1 VGSSLDSM
9 LSAFAQLP
17 IPSREEQVLLGRAI
31 RAWLD
36 WQPSPEDLAQGVTD
50 PPVALRRAG
59 ERARQKMVARN
70 MRLVATQARSFSCDT
85 TVAVDVEDLI
95 QEGAVGLNRAAEL
108 FDPAR
113 GYAFST
119 YAIWWIRQSMRSLIY
134 TGGTI
139 RIPQKSA
146 SSMHRLRQWEEAFVA
161 RVGRMPTDVEAMAE
175 MKVGAARL
183 RTLRQAAAVAHV
195 GSLDAPI
202 GEEDGDT
209 WGSTIGATA
218 AEASSSELVLEAL
231 SPWPVLQEVMDR
243 MLSGETAGQISQ
255 AMGISRN
262 DVIARE
268 DQAMRV
274 AKRRLAGDAAPRSMD
289 AGDLEI
295 ERLRALFP
303 DGTSLFSTVP

>member
-1 VGSSLDSM
+1 M
-9 LSAFAQLP
+9 LSAFARLP
-17 IPSREEQVLLGRAI
+17 IPSREEQLLLGRAI

-36 WQPSPEDLAQGVTD
+36 WEPSLEDLAQGVTD

-59 ERARQKMVARN
+59 ERARQKLVARN

-108 FDPAR
+108 FDPAK

-119 YAIWWIRQSMRSLIY
+119 YAVWWIRQSMRSLIH
-134 TGGTI
+134 TSGSI
-139 RIPQKSA
+139 RIPQKAA
-146 SSMHRLRQWEEAFVA
+146 SNMHRLRQWEGAFVA
-161 RVGRMPTDVEAMAE
+161 RTGRMPTDVEAMAE
-175 MKVGAARL
+175 MNVGAAAL

-195 GSLDAPI
+195 GSLDAPV
-202 GEEDGDT
+202 GDEDGET
-209 WGSTIGATA
+209 LGSTIGATA
-218 AEASSSELVLEAL
+218 AGVSSSEAVLEAL
-231 SPWPVLQEVMDR
+231 SPWPDLQEVLGR

-262 DVIARE
+262 AVQGLV
-268 DQAMRV
+268 DQAIRV
-274 AKRRLAGDAAPRSMD
+274 AKRRLAEDAAPRSLD

-295 ERLRALFP
+295 ERLRALYP
-303 DGTSLFSTVP
+303 DGSSLFSTVP